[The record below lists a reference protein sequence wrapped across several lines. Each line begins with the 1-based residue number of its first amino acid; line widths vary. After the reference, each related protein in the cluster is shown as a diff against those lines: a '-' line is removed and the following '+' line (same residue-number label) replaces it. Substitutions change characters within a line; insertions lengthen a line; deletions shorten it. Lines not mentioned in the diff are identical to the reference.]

1 MMSDVM
7 REIDDDMRQQRL
19 RDFWVENRAWII
31 GGIVLAIVMTAGLS
45 FWRQHT
51 LNRNAQATY
60 ELFSAMDRA
69 DEAALGA
76 LAETGKGS
84 HGALAAFLAAGI
96 HAQKGESAEAAVV
109 YDRIATTRG
118 LDRVYRDLATLLS
131 VSHRIDAGDA
141 QQLHAALKPLTS
153 AKNIWRFSAL
163 ELQALLFARENKMA
177 DAAAALTTLIGD
189 DAAPAE
195 VRARATT
202 LRALYLEAAGSETV
216 R

>member
-1 MMSDVM
+1 MSDVM
-7 REIDDDMRQQRL
+7 REIDEDMRHEKL
-19 RDFWVENRAWII
+19 REFWVENRAWII
-31 GGIVLAIVMTAGLS
+31 GGIVLAIVMTAALS

-51 LNRNAQATY
+51 INRNAQATY

-76 LAETGKGS
+76 LAETAKGT
-84 HGALAAFLAAGI
+84 HGALASFLAAGI
-96 HAQKGESAEAAVV
+96 HGQKGESAEAAAI
-109 YDRIATTRG
+109 YDRIAGTRG

-131 VSHRIDAGDA
+131 VSHRLDTGDT
-141 QQLHAALKPLTS
+141 QQLHATLKPLTA
-153 AKNIWRFSAL
+153 AKNVWRFSAL

-177 DAAAALTTLIGD
+177 DAVSALTTLIGD
-189 DAAPAE
+189 TAAPAE

-202 LRALYLEAAGSETV
+202 LRALYQESAGSETG